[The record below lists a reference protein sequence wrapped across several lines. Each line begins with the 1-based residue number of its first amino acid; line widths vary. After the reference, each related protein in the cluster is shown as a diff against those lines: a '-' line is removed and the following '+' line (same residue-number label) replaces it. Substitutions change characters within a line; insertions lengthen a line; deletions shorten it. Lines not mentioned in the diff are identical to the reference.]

1 MAKVRRMRTGLRSS
15 FALAAT
21 LLLGGTAGAEAHIG
35 HNPHKAAE
43 PVVVELYTA
52 QGCSGC
58 GKVDS
63 VIGDL
68 AGKKDLIPL
77 AFSVDYWDYLGW
89 EDTWAKS
96 EFADRQRA
104 YVARLR
110 VREIYT
116 PEIVVQGAAEA
127 PAWDQAKVNGLIA
140 QAEAQRRPGPRIQFL
155 RQGARVRI
163 GGLETKGYQ
172 RGRRCVVGP
181 LQSSAAVGE
190 GEVGRQQG
198 QTVTVKNAV
207 HELKKLGV
215 WRGGLKTYL
224 LPKAEDAGLKA
235 VVLIPG
241 AAGRP
246 HLGGGAELMVITGR

>member
-140 QAEAQRRPGPRIQFL
+140 KAEAQRRPGPRIQFL

-163 GGLETKGYQ
+163 GDLGTKDTS
-172 RGRRCVVGP
+172 VGGDVWLVRFNP
-181 LQSSAAVGE
+181 QPQSVKVKSGDSK
-190 GEVGRQQG
+190 G

-235 VVLIPG
+235 VVLIQAPRG
-241 AAGRP
+241 GRILAAARN
-246 HLGGGAELMVITGR
+246 

>member
-1 MAKVRRMRTGLRSS
+1 MTCAASGTEARVHHQPHRS
-15 FALAAT
+15 
-21 LLLGGTAGAEAHIG
+21 
-35 HNPHKAAE
+35 AE

-58 GKVDS
+58 GKVDG

-68 AGKKDLIPL
+68 AAKKDLIPL

-104 YVARLR
+104 YVARLK

-127 PAWDQAKVNGLIA
+127 PAWDHAKVDGLIA
-140 QAEAQRRPGPRIQFL
+140 KAEAQHPRAHPRIQFL

-163 GGLETKGYQ
+163 GGHHKDGAGEGGDVWLVRYN
-172 RGRRCVVGP
+172 P
-181 LQSSAAVGE
+181 DLQSVKVKSGDSK
-190 GEVGRQQG
+190 G

-207 HELKKLGV
+207 HELKKIGL
-215 WRGGLKTYL
+215 WHGGLKTYI
-224 LPKAEDAGLKA
+224 LPKPEDVGLKTLILLQAPKGGRILA
-235 VVLIPG
+235 V
-241 AAGRP
+241 GRN
-246 HLGGGAELMVITGR
+246 